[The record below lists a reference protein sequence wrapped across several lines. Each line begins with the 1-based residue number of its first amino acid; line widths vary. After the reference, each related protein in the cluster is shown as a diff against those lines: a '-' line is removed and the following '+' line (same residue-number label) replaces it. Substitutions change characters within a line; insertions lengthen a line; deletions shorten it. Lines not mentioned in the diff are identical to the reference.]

1 MAYKPIAKFP
11 PQFHDGGD
19 PAAGYWL
26 KGYTTGTT
34 TPLSMG
40 TDSTPTSTLVKCK
53 LNTDGYPLS
62 DSGDDTSVFVPHFN
76 ANFKLV
82 LYTNETDADNN
93 TTGSA
98 AWIVDALDYGE
109 SSLETSVTALQGALS
124 APAGTVMAFF
134 QAGAPTGWTQNTSH
148 NNKMMRV
155 VSGTGGTAGGSDSPI
170 AISIDLSHT
179 HSTQGFTLTS
189 TFIPAHVHAVDVHSG
204 VDTDSTPVYFTGRVT
219 SGGGSVNTDLNTKTY
234 GGSAAHDH
242 GLTTSTTLTAT
253 WSPAY
258 IDMVLA
264 SKD

>member
-1 MAYKPIAKFP
+1 MAYKPLAKFP
-11 PQFHDGGD
+11 PQFHDGGS

-26 KGYTTGTT
+26 KGYTSGTT

-62 DSGDDTSVFVPHFN
+62 DSGDDTSIFVPHFN

-82 LYTNETDADNN
+82 LYANETDADNN

-134 QAGAPTGWTQNTSH
+134 QAGAPTGWTQVTTH

-155 VSGTGGTAGGSDSPI
+155 VSGTGGTAGGTDSPI
-170 AISIDLSHT
+170 ALSIDLSHAHT
-179 HSTQGFTLTS
+179 VEGHTLTS
-189 TFIPAHVHAVDVHSG
+189 TEVPAHTHGIDVWSG
-204 VDTDSTPVYFTGRVT
+204 VDTDATPLYVVGRVT
-219 SGGGSVNTDLNTKTY
+219 NTGGTVNATLQTATY
-234 GGSAAHDH
+234 GGGAAHSH
-242 GLTTSTTLTAT
+242 GNTGTNTLTAT

-258 IDMVLA
+258 IDLVLA